1 MPLDIVSISS
11 VGLTVLA
18 TVLTYLNYRL
28 LLITQEMLD
37 VTIEIKNRTDE
48 LVKVTNKTY
57 ESLSGDSDLTK
68 SLT

>member
-1 MPLDIVSISS
+1 
-11 VGLTVLA
+11 
-18 TVLTYLNYRL
+18 NYKI

-37 VTIEIKNRTDE
+37 VTREIKYRTDE
-48 LVKVTNKTY
+48 LIEVTHKTY